1 MPYLLALAL
10 ILGAVPAWKLTAMH
24 YERVIDV
31 AAREAA
37 QAIAD
42 ANLEALASAAAYE
55 EVRAKARVRTVTL
68 TREIEREVHSD
79 PDCSARALPDGLR
92 VALTNAAADAD
103 QPGAAHAVPA
113 ASAASTP
120 DVGRSGPG
128 LRRPPG

>member
-1 MPYLLALAL
+1 MPYLLVLAL
-10 ILGAVPAWKLTAMH
+10 ILGAVPAWRLTAMH
-24 YERVIDV
+24 YEHVIDV

-37 QAIAD
+37 EAVAE
-42 ANLEALASAAAYE
+42 ANMNALASAAAYE

-68 TREIEREVHSD
+68 TREIEREVRSD
-79 PDCSARALPDGLR
+79 LDCSARPLPDGLR

-103 QPGAAHAVPA
+103 QPGAARAMPA
-113 ASAASTP
+113 ASAASAS